1 MYHFSSFATTHR
13 PSLRSGLFVLSHSKR
28 KNHCIIERDIIQRYP
43 LNEVPA
49 ETAWD
54 VQAGSSV
61 FLPFYITNIEYHTHH
76 YTSLDLVIT
85 RPYASFRSHIYRSHS
100 FIPRSATLAPAR
112 DTLHSVF
119 NHSC

>member
-1 MYHFSSFATTHR
+1 MLKNVSLQFKFLHSS

-28 KNHCIIERDIIQRYP
+28 KNHCIIERDIIQRNP

-61 FLPFYITNIEYHTHH
+61 F
-76 YTSLDLVIT
+76 S
-85 RPYASFRSHIYRSHS
+85 SF
-100 FIPRSATLAPAR
+100 
-112 DTLHSVF
+112 LH
-119 NHSC
+119 N